1 LTLKEHYKKNFTLAY
16 PVMLSQMGH
25 ILVNLSDSVMV
36 GQLGTIPLASVSLAI
51 SVFSIVLLFGIGVS
65 YGMTPLVAQA
75 DGEDD
80 KQRAVSILKHG
91 LILNTLFGV
100 ILMFATYGGGKLLVF
115 MGQDQEVL
123 DGTIPYLG
131 LMAICML
138 PLMVFQSFR
147 QFAEGLSF
155 TKQSMIISISAN
167 VLNVILNYIL
177 IFGKFGMEP
186 MGLMGAGWA
195 TLISRIFMT
204 VLMGGYIIFS
214 KRFAPY
220 MVFYKA
226 IKTTKSVYRNIL
238 KIGVPSGVQY
248 IFEVGAFSAAAIM
261 IGWLGAMPLAAHQ
274 IAMNLSAVTYMMST
288 GIAAA
293 ATIRIGNQLGKKDI
307 KTLRMAGFTC
317 FVMAA
322 IFMAFTGIGFIL
334 GKDFLPTFYSDEIDV
349 IKYTSSLLVIAAI
362 FQISD
367 GVQAVGLGVLR
378 GISDVK
384 VPTLITF
391 LAFWAM
397 SIPIGYV
404 LGIKLEYGAQ
414 GVWVGLLVGL
424 TVAGLLHFLRFKA
437 LTKRLLIESK

>member
-1 LTLKEHYKKNFTLAY
+1 
-16 PVMLSQMGH
+16 MLSQMGH